1 MVLLETNVADDVIVR
16 TSILAGSEIPWLLL
30 RVVRS
35 LLKTFHLAFKVENVV
50 SLLVSQRSVL
60 SVLDMYDLP
69 CSWRAHR

>member
-1 MVLLETNVADDVIVR
+1 VVLLETNVADDVIVR

-69 CSWRAHR
+69 CSLRAHR

>member
-60 SVLDMYDLP
+60 SVLDMDHLP

>member
-1 MVLLETNVADDVIVR
+1 MVLLENNVADDVIVR

>member
-1 MVLLETNVADDVIVR
+1 MVLLETNVTDDVIVR

-60 SVLDMYDLP
+60 SVLDMHDLP

>member
-1 MVLLETNVADDVIVR
+1 MVLLENNVADDVIVR

-60 SVLDMYDLP
+60 SVLDMDDLP

>member
-69 CSWRAHR
+69 CSLRAHR

>member
-35 LLKTFHLAFKVENVV
+35 LLETFHLAFKVENVV

-60 SVLDMYDLP
+60 SVLDMDHLP

>member
-1 MVLLETNVADDVIVR
+1 VVLLETNVTDDVIVR

-60 SVLDMYDLP
+60 SVLDMHDLP

>member
-60 SVLDMYDLP
+60 SVLDMDDLP

>member
-1 MVLLETNVADDVIVR
+1 VVLLENNVADDVIVR

-60 SVLDMYDLP
+60 SVLDMDDLP

>member
-69 CSWRAHR
+69 CFLRAHR

>member
-1 MVLLETNVADDVIVR
+1 MVLLETNIADDVIVR

-60 SVLDMYDLP
+60 SVLDMDHLP